1 MTPKP
6 PPNDSNE
13 DEINTKREGDL
24 KVIPT
29 DVRETPEF
37 IAELNRRLK
46 TRIPLDFTSNN
57 SVT

>member
-1 MTPKP
+1 MSND
-6 PPNDSNE
+6 PNDNQSS
-13 DEINTKREGDL
+13 TKREGDL

-29 DVRETPEF
+29 DARETPEF